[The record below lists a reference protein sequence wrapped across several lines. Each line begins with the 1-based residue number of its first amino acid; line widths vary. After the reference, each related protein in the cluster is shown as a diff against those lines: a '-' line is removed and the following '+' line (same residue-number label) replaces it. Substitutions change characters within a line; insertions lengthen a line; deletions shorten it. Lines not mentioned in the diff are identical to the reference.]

1 MRVFKIK
8 KGGETENVDEV
19 IVVLTKA
26 IDDEL
31 LKKAINI
38 CAEQNFTLDE
48 TIKYIEDQFN
58 CVSFVTFNDLFT
70 FYC

>member
-8 KGGETENVDEV
+8 KGGETENVEEV
-19 IVVLTKA
+19 TVVLTKM

-38 CAEQNFTLDE
+38 CADNNFSLEE

-58 CVSFVTFNDLFT
+58 CVSFVTFDDLFT

>member
-1 MRVFKIK
+1 MRIFKIK
-8 KGGETENVDEV
+8 KGGETENVEEV
-19 IVVLTKA
+19 TVVLTKI

-38 CAEQNFTLDE
+38 CADNNFSLEE

-58 CVSFVTFNDLFT
+58 CVGFVTFDDLFT